1 MPLLDDGIE
10 AEAAVVHD
18 IAYRAAGDS
27 GANTAAQGFDLRFG
41 IGVLIAYEDARAG
54 HDIAGISRVQ
64 RFLAAE
70 VQAGGRGY
78 HDQHHRCEN
87 AYRRKTRAVAL
98 HAVCHRGHGHEV
110 LGLIV
115 IAFIF
120 LKQPAH
126 HDAARNEDE
135 IGRCDDH

>member
-1 MPLLDDGIE
+1 MNHHERLLFHNLNLDYPKGFDYETQTNYYYGILPVVCHDVPLLDDGIE

-41 IGVLIAYEDARAG
+41 IGVLIAYEDDRAG

-70 VQAGGRGY
+70 VQAGAQLYAVGSVFRG
-78 HDQHHRCEN
+78 
-87 AYRRKTRAVAL
+87 
-98 HAVCHRGHGHEV
+98 G
-110 LGLIV
+110 
-115 IAFIF
+115 
-120 LKQPAH
+120 
-126 HDAARNEDE
+126 
-135 IGRCDDH
+135 